1 MSRGKMS
8 TSRLSEIGGWLAVAF
23 GAIHTVV
30 APLGHGSVLS
40 DAAEEGWW
48 NTFTLD
54 DSTTLAE
61 ALRSEAFWMT
71 FGSFGV
77 PMFALG
83 LFIVWSARQGHR
95 VPAWL
100 GWILVVWSV
109 ILTTAL
115 PVSPGWVVIV
125 IGVLL
130 ILGDRAGSLEREQE
144 EVRRA
149 T

>member
-1 MSRGKMS
+1 MSNGKMS
-8 TSRLSEIGGWLAVAF
+8 TSRVTEVGGWLAIAF
-23 GAIHTVV
+23 GAVHTVV
-30 APLGHGSVLS
+30 APLGHGSALS

-71 FGSFGV
+71 IGSFGI

-83 LFIVWSARQGHR
+83 SFILWSARQSHR

-115 PVSPGWVVIV
+115 PASPGWVVIV

-130 ILGDRAGSLEREQE
+130 ILGDRAGTRDRVQGEA
-144 EVRRA
+144 RRA